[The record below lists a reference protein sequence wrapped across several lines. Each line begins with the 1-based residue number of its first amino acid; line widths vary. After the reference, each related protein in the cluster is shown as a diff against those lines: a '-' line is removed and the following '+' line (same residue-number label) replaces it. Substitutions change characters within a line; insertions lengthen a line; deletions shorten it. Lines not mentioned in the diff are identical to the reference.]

1 MHFQPIHLTQTQLWW
16 DRWLWIFFALFQ
28 SFQTANVI
36 VFGIIPCCILPT
48 FSKAFYFPLSPC
60 WAYPAIEAT
69 TFLFHHFLIYSS
81 CILHIPTHHIHVHNG
96 GSNTGIQST
105 SKLASMISALIF
117 LPSSLLPK
125 LCSPKC
131 IENADE
137 CNPTC
142 RIRQPI
148 QCLWKVSCDS
158 AYISSPWRLGSPW
171 LRV

>member
-1 MHFQPIHLTQTQLWW
+1 LLHSSNILKS
-16 DRWLWIFFALFQ
+16 ILFP
-28 SFQTANVI
+28 S
-36 VFGIIPCCILPT
+36 
-48 FSKAFYFPLSPC
+48 LSLLS
-60 WAYPAIEAT
+60 I
-69 TFLFHHFLIYSS
+69 S
-81 CILHIPTHHIHVHNG
+81 CNWSHHIFVPSFSHILFWHPPH
-96 GSNTGIQST
+96 SHTSHTCSQWRFHTGIQST

-117 LPSSLLPK
+117 LPYSLLPR

-131 IENADE
+131 IENGDE